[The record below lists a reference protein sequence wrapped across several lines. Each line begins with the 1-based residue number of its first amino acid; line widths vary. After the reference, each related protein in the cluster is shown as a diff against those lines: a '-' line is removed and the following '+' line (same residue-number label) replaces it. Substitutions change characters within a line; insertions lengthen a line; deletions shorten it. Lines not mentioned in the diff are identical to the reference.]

1 MTEKGNEKSYSTS
14 LINQFSKAIDFV
26 EFIGRKQQA
35 YIQQNC
41 K

>member
-1 MTEKGNEKSYSTS
+1 MTEKGNGKDCITN
-14 LINQFSKAIDFV
+14 LIYQFCKAIDFV